1 MLPNQGAFCIK
12 GRIVRSPP
20 ERGQGREGAGPLP
33 AEGRTVRKV
42 GWGASPGLLF
52 QAVSLEAASP
62 LSGFCLP
69 RAWAPG
75 RAPPARL
82 LCPLCSPAPSPGCG
96 FCFCPFSFGAVQT
109 LPGAPGP
116 CVRSSILA
124 VQGARP
130 RGPSCT
136 DPLHRLP
143 PWSKER
149 PTPVRPAEGEQV
161 RPAGL
166 RKLAAVSSAPFFFC
180 LLAAHSEPA
189 LGSAWIFR
197 VVTGARCL

>member
-1 MLPNQGAFCIK
+1 MPNQGVFCIK

-20 ERGQGREGAGPLP
+20 ERGQGWEGAGPLP

-82 LCPLCSPAPSPGCG
+82 PSLLPAPSPGCG
-96 FCFCPFSFGAVQT
+96 FCFCAFSFGAVQT

-116 CVRSSILA
+116 CIRSSILA
-124 VQGARP
+124 VLGARP
-130 RGPSCT
+130 RGPSRT

-143 PWSKER
+143 PWSREI

-161 RPAGL
+161 RPRASGGEPL
-166 RKLAAVSSAPFFFC
+166 LVQLLPSSAC
-180 LLAAHSEPA
+180 WLHTQSLHVA
-189 LGSAWIFR
+189 LHGF
-197 VVTGARCL
+197 